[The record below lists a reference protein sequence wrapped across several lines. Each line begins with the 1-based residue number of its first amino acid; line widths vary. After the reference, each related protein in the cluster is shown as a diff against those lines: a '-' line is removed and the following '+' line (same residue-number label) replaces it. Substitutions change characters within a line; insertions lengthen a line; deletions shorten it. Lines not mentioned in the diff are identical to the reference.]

1 MIEKKD
7 SITVQNAGRYVADI
21 ITGAIIKIQKGLKIP
36 PVKYNKKPNCKV
48 SNNKK
53 ENAFILL
60 IDLFFLSSKYE

>member
-48 SNNKK
+48 S
-53 ENAFILL
+53 
-60 IDLFFLSSKYE
+60 

>member
-48 SNNKK
+48 SYNKK
-53 ENAFILL
+53 IKANLSEIILS
-60 IDLFFLSSKYE
+60 FFCKV